1 MSRLAPLLW
10 SGHRSLAA
18 AAASLFLLA
27 ACSSDEQ
34 VVLYCP
40 EVFRVAAASHLVKFV
55 GAGRDLT
62 DVRFEVKLQQVG
74 LSCEYDDDVIESVL
88 LVNMIATRGPA
99 DNQRQ
104 APLKYFVAI
113 ATLDQKIVAREEFE
127 ITIPFEGNQT
137 RVAVTEELEPRIPLK
152 AGQSGADYQIFIG
165 LSLSREELRYNRE
178 SG

>member
-1 MSRLAPLLW
+1 M
-10 SGHRSLAA
+10 
-18 AAASLFLLA
+18 
-27 ACSSDEQ
+27 
-34 VVLYCP
+34 V
-40 EVFRVAAASHLVKFV
+40 
-55 GAGRDLT
+55 
-62 DVRFEVKLQQVG
+62 
-74 LSCEYDDDVIESVL
+74 ESVL
-88 LVNMIATRGPA
+88 LVTMIATRGPA

-127 ITIPFEGNQT
+127 ITVPFEGNRT

-152 AGQSGADYQIFIG
+152 AGQTGADYQIFIG

>member
-1 MSRLAPLLW
+1 MTRLALLLR
-10 SGHRSLAA
+10 SGHRGLAA
-18 AAASLFLLA
+18 AAASVFLLA
-27 ACSSDEQ
+27 ACSSDGQ
-34 VVLYCP
+34 VVLFCP
-40 EVFRVAAASHLVKFV
+40 EVLRVADAAHLVRFD

-62 DVRFEVKLQQVG
+62 DVRFEVELQQVG
-74 LSCEYDDDVIESVL
+74 LSCEYDDDVVESVL
-88 LVNMIATRGPA
+88 LVTMIATRGPA

-127 ITIPFEGNQT
+127 ITVPFEGNRT
-137 RVAVTEELEPRIPLK
+137 RVAVTEELKPRIPLK
-152 AGQSGADYQIFIG
+152 AGQTGADYQIFIG